1 MTPASIRNNNP
12 GAMYPGPSA
21 RKFGSTSFEVLH
33 SKDGEHKIAT
43 FPDGVSG
50 AAAMFDLLASP
61 AYTGRTLEAAIR
73 KWCGGF
79 RPESYLHVLQSRA
92 GVTGDTPLTAELVR
106 DPAFAIP
113 LCKAMAVQE
122 AGREFPMS
130 DADWGAAHARAFG
143 EVSQVS
149 EKGTN
154 FDKVAITAP
163 PPLTRSGTIWGSVG
177 AGLAGV
183 SAYLEEAWGTATQT
197 IAAMTEIQPLRESLA
212 TVGGNAKAL
221 AFSLTLGC
229 LALVICRRVK
239 AAKEGKP
246 G

>member
-21 RKFGSTSFEVLH
+21 RKFGSRSHEVLH

-61 AYTGRTLEAAIR
+61 SYTGRTIEAAIR

-79 RPESYLHVLQSRA
+79 RPASYLHVLQTRA

-122 AGREFPMS
+122 AGREFPLS
-130 DADWGAAHARAFG
+130 DADWSAAHALAFAT
-143 EVSQVS
+143 EH
-149 EKGTN
+149 GT
-154 FDKVAITAP
+154 KIETSISVPPAP
-163 PPLTRSGTIWGSVG
+163 NPLPKSGTMWGSAGAAIAGVG
-177 AGLAGV
+177 VYVEQSLQAVLDTASKWAEFSPIRAMLGDIRLDGKAMTLGLLAGCVVLIV
-183 SAYLEEAWGTATQT
+183 S
-197 IAAMTEIQPLRESLA
+197 
-212 TVGGNAKAL
+212 
-221 AFSLTLGC
+221 
-229 LALVICRRVK
+229 RRVK
-239 AAKEGKP
+239 AGQEGKA

>member
-12 GAMYPGPSA
+12 GGMYPGPSA
-21 RKFGSTSFEVLH
+21 RKFGSRSHEVLH

-61 AYTGRTLEAAIR
+61 AYTGRTLAAAIR

-79 RPESYLHVLQSRA
+79 RPETYLHVLQSRA

-106 DPAFAIP
+106 DPVFAIP

-122 AGREFPMS
+122 AGREFPLS
-130 DADWGAAHARAFG
+130 DADWGAAHSRAFG
-143 EVSQVS
+143 APADTKIETAVSVPP
-149 EKGTN
+149 
-154 FDKVAITAP
+154 AP
-163 PPLTRSGTIWGSVG
+163 KPLPKSGTIWGSAGAAVAGVG
-177 AGLAGV
+177 VYVEQSLQAVLDTASKWAELTPIRAMFGDIRLDGKAVTLGLLAGCVVLIV
-183 SAYLEEAWGTATQT
+183 S
-197 IAAMTEIQPLRESLA
+197 
-212 TVGGNAKAL
+212 
-221 AFSLTLGC
+221 
-229 LALVICRRVK
+229 RRVK
-239 AAKEGKP
+239 AGQEGKA